1 MSAAVDEMVVV
12 SGEMGG
18 EVGGFVVTA
27 GTPSRITQ
35 GNYESALSTLAEA
48 AKVNPSSTLG
58 VYGFFLL
65 LRYHD

>member
-1 MSAAVDEMVVV
+1 
-12 SGEMGG
+12 MGG

-48 AKVNPSSTLG
+48 AKVTPSSTLG